1 MGMEL
6 RGRDSIQNIPT
17 MDLYAMCAPE
27 DPTPQSYESKGTQNA
42 ELHLW
47 KAHGYWDP
55 SGRRST
61 PSEKKGGKRVLASI
75 SDFMNLKRSDP
86 KEQALANSLI
96 KRFDRG
102 EFQKLIV
109 NWIVESQQ
117 SFKQVEHPQLQQ
129 IFEYLNPAVKVTS
142 RRVRS
147 DTEYRDLQITVTSPE
162 GPVVKRRKTT
172 LSSFD
177 RYRNRYRQSQPSAA
191 QADEYI
197 RWQASVS
204 GSDKDVADPVEYWV
218 LKRFEYPRL
227 SRMALDVMTVPA
239 MSSECERLFSA
250 TGLMVTPL
258 RNRLDAGTIGLIQTL
273 RSWLRAGIIED
284 VDSIL
289 LDDTALQEAVGRDG
303 LEERQE

>member
-1 MGMEL
+1 MIDVLEAFEFLLGKLEDAKSHIESHPEPEHFSVNINL
-6 RGRDSIQNIPT
+6 GWKKLDKYYNTLRDSPAY
-17 MDLYAMCAPE
+17 YAA
-27 DPTPQSYESKGTQNA
+27 A
-42 ELHLW
+42 ALHPSLRWDYFDEVWGQQHPGWVDEAKDIVQRLW
-47 KAHGYWDP
+47 
-55 SGRRST
+55 
-61 PSEKKGGKRVLASI
+61 E
-75 SDFMNLKRSDP
+75 
-86 KEQALANSLI
+86 
-96 KRFDRG
+96 
-102 EFQKLIV
+102 
-109 NWIVESQQ
+109 
-117 SFKQVEHPQLQQ
+117 
-129 IFEYLNPAVKVTS
+129 
-142 RRVRS
+142 
-147 DTEYRDLQITVTSPE
+147 TEYRDLQITVTSPE

-204 GSDKDVADPVEYWV
+204 GSDKDVADPVEYWI

-289 LDDTALQEAVGRDG
+289 LDDTALEEAVGRAC
-303 LEERQE
+303 LEEQQE

>member
-1 MGMEL
+1 VQ
-6 RGRDSIQNIPT
+6 R
-17 MDLYAMCAPE
+17 
-27 DPTPQSYESKGTQNA
+27 
-42 ELHLW
+42 LW
-47 KAHGYWDP
+47 
-55 SGRRST
+55 
-61 PSEKKGGKRVLASI
+61 
-75 SDFMNLKRSDP
+75 
-86 KEQALANSLI
+86 
-96 KRFDRG
+96 
-102 EFQKLIV
+102 
-109 NWIVESQQ
+109 
-117 SFKQVEHPQLQQ
+117 
-129 IFEYLNPAVKVTS
+129 
-142 RRVRS
+142 

-284 VDSIL
+284 ADSIL